1 MEALESLGKR
11 FSASGQALL
20 GVIGL
25 FVLGIILGVGG
36 SLIKIDILSII
47 LGCLAGVLWLVAG
60 YITFNEILPKNLRD
74 RFDFRGNWLIGRRR
88 WIMGWALL
96 VWLLILELTGHW
108 MPKAIVGA
116 LNVTVMLTLWR
127 IATPTTFE
135 RHLDE
140 ENEKAAAI
148 WAEREENEAG
158 EE

>member
-11 FSASGQALL
+11 FSASGKTVF

-25 FVLGIILGVGG
+25 FLLGIILGVGG
-36 SLIKIDILSII
+36 SLIKIDILSIT
-47 LGCLAGVLWLVAG
+47 LGCLAGVLWLAAG
-60 YITFNEILPKNLRD
+60 YIIFNELLPKDLRD
-74 RFDFRGNWLIGRRR
+74 RFDLRGNWLIGRRR
-88 WIMGWALL
+88 WVMGWALL

-108 MPKAIVGA
+108 MPKAILGA
-116 LNVTVMLTLWR
+116 LNVAVILTLWR

-135 RHLDE
+135 RNLDE

-148 WAEREENEAG
+148 WAENQENEAS